1 MQTNIE
7 ILFAMHELSIAINI
21 VDIVT
26 EEAKKAQSSSITEI
40 EIEIGSMSGI
50 IIEALDFAME
60 EAVKGTC
67 LNNAKLNFT
76 EIKAEAN
83 CSKCEKQFEVDDFF
97 AVCPKCGSFETDI
110 IKGKEL
116 KIKRIILE

>member
-1 MQTNIE
+1 
-7 ILFAMHELSIAINI
+7 MHELSIAINI

-26 EEAKKAQSSSITEI
+26 EEAIKANFSSISEI
-40 EIEIGSMSGI
+40 EIEIGSMSGVV
-50 IIEALDFAME
+50 IEALDFALE
-60 EAVKGTC
+60 EAIKETSWK
-67 LNNAKLNFT
+67 NAKLKFT

-83 CSKCEKQFEVDDFF
+83 CSKCNNHFDVDDFF

-116 KIKRIILE
+116 KIKKIIL

>member
-1 MQTNIE
+1 
-7 ILFAMHELSIAINI
+7 MHELSIAVNI

-26 EEAKKAQSSSITEI
+26 EEAKKVDSTAVSEV

-50 IIEALDFAME
+50 IIDALNFAME
-60 EAVKGTC
+60 EAVKNTS
-67 LNNAKLNFT
+67 LSKAKLIFT
-76 EIKAEAN
+76 EIKAEAT
-83 CSKCEKQFEVDDFF
+83 CSKCDHHFDVDDFF

-116 KIKRIILE
+116 KIKKIIL